1 MQHSRVFARTRGP
14 QTAPTV
20 PDPARRVRWW
30 KGFYRLGEAYM
41 RLGRYEDAHAVRPPH
56 LASLSV
62 RASAATPPPPV
73 RSAIRW
79 LSPRRFLHAQAFQ
92 RSFSCRSCP
101 SDRCPELIKKLSEAR
116 RKAESSA
123 GARDG
128 GVGYASLAAGAEG
141 YAELAEAGEAMKHGR
156 WADVLVAL
164 DACAARDGGADA
176 QSAHAKAMRAAAHMR
191 LDDAPRALRAADAA
205 LQLNPLLRGARAVR
219 ARALAALQ
227 RHHEALAC
235 LDALEAIEAEPLACG
250 AAPAG
255 GGADGALPGGG
266 EDEFCA
272 AARAKAEAGVAE
284 LAGLDAEAAKAR
296 GNAAFNAGA
305 FQEAIECYSAALG
318 LRPNWAVRA
327 RRSLCPDAR

>member
-1 MQHSRVFARTRGP
+1 
-14 QTAPTV
+14 
-20 PDPARRVRWW
+20 
-30 KGFYRLGEAYM
+30 
-41 RLGRYEDAHAVRPPH
+41 VRPPH
-56 LASLSV
+56 HASRSV

-116 RKAESSA
+116 RKAETST

-128 GVGYASLAAGAEG
+128 GVGYARLAAGAEG
-141 YAELAEAGEAMKHGR
+141 YAELAEAGEAMQHGR
-156 WADVLVAL
+156 WADALVAL

-176 QSAHAKAMRAAAHMR
+176 QSARANAIRAAAHMR

-205 LQLNPLLRGARAVR
+205 LLLNPLLRGARAVR

-235 LDALEAIEAEPLACG
+235 LDALEAIEAEPLAGG
-250 AAPAG
+250 A
-255 GGADGALPGGG
+255 ADGALPGGG

-272 AARAKAEAGVAE
+272 AARAEAEAGVAE

-296 GNAAFNAGA
+296 GNAAFKAGA

-327 RRSLCPDAR
+327 RCPLCPDAR